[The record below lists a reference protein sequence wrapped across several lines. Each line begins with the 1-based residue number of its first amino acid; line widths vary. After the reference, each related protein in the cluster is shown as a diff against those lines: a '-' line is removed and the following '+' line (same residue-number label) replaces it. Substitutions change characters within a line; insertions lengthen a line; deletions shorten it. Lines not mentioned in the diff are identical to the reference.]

1 LFSFPFRPDI
11 PARPLQGGQFFHTS
25 PLPKEGWEG
34 SGATISHMELRRLLE
49 GVEIKKMTGET
60 RKEIKGIA
68 YHSKQTGKDFLFAAI
83 RGMEAD
89 GHRFVKEA
97 IERGAEAVVLEEEQE
112 VSNRT
117 MIAVPN
123 SRQALAK
130 ISSNFYGDP
139 SSQVRL
145 IGITGTNGKTT
156 TTYLLESIFKKA
168 GWTAGVIGTINYRFG
183 QKTTPA
189 PNTTPESLDL
199 QRILWEMFKEG
210 TSHVIMEVSSHGLD
224 LDRVFGCQFDGVVFT
239 NLTSEHL
246 DYHKTLEQYFE
257 SKKKLFA
264 DTLMKSRKERRFA
277 VTNHDDPRG
286 EEMVK
291 GIDVPVIRYG
301 LTPSCDVTADQVTS
315 SFEGL
320 SCRIKTPK
328 GDISIHSKLMG
339 DFNLYNILAAVAVG
353 TGMDV
358 PLETLKEGVEGLEGV
373 SGRFEK
379 VENKRGIHVIV
390 DYAHTHDALERVL
403 LGLKNILEGGTRNN
417 GKMITVF
424 GCGGDRDRTKRPL
437 MGEVAGEHSDLAIL
451 TSDNPRT
458 EDPFAIL
465 DEVEKGLTSLR
476 LKEWDQDEMKLWRSR
491 KGYLKVPDRREAI
504 RTAIRLAQPSDT
516 VLIAGKGHEDYQIIG
531 RKKFPFDDRIEAKK
545 ALEEK

>member
-1 LFSFPFRPDI
+1 
-11 PARPLQGGQFFHTS
+11 
-25 PLPKEGWEG
+25 
-34 SGATISHMELRRLLE
+34 MELTRLIE
-49 GVEIKKMTGET
+49 GLEIKKIVGET

-68 YHSKQTGKDFLFAAI
+68 YHSKQVGKDFLFAAV
-83 RGMEAD
+83 RGVEVD
-89 GHRFVKEA
+89 GHQFVEEA
-97 IERGAEAVVLEEEQE
+97 IQRGAEVVVLEEEQR
-112 VSNRT
+112 VSNGT
-117 MIAVPN
+117 VVLVPD
-123 SRQALAK
+123 SRRALAK

-139 SSQVRL
+139 SSRVIL

-168 GWTAGVIGTINYRFG
+168 GWTVGVIGTINYRFG

-199 QRILWEMFKEG
+199 QRILWEMVKEG

-224 LDRVFGCQFDGVVFT
+224 LSRVFGCQFDGAVFT

-246 DYHKTLEQYFE
+246 DYHKTLGQYFE
-257 SKKKLFA
+257 SKKKLFS
-264 DTLMKSRKERRFA
+264 DHLMESRKERRFA
-277 VTNHDDPRG
+277 VTNRDDPRG

-291 GIDVPVIRYG
+291 GVVLPVIRYG
-301 LTPSCDVTADQVTS
+301 LTPPCDVTADRVTS

-320 SCRIKTPK
+320 SCWIKTPK
-328 GDISIHSKLMG
+328 GDLSIQSKLTG

-353 TGMDV
+353 TAMEI

-379 VENKRGIHVIV
+379 VENKRGIHVII

-403 LGLKNILEGGTRNN
+403 LGLKNILERGTQNS

-437 MGEVAGEHSDLAIL
+437 MGEVAGRYSDLAIL

-458 EDPFAIL
+458 EDPLAIL
-465 DEVEKGLTSLR
+465 DEVEKGLKSVH
-476 LKEWDQDEMKLWRSR
+476 LKEWDQDEIELWRSK

-504 RTAIRLAQPSDT
+504 RTAIRLALPSDT
-516 VLIAGKGHEDYQIIG
+516 VLIAGKGHEDYQIVG
-531 RKKFPFDDRIEAKK
+531 KKKFPFDDRVEAKK
-545 ALEEK
+545 ALEER